1 MPLAPARR
9 VEAEERPLVLGFRT
23 RMEVWGEIMERG
35 GDRSSLTGEMAEALS
50 ISRMQGRGDRGELFG
65 IPEA

>member
-35 GDRSSLTGEMAEALS
+35 GDRSSLTEV
-50 ISRMQGRGDRGELFG
+50 RWQR
-65 IPEA
+65 P